1 MFVYVARKTIQP
13 LIPECK
19 ENVYRYII
27 IVYIYGSKKAN
38 DEMHYA
44 YKYIMSYCMVCIIFA
59 QVVLAS
65 IDVIQKYYVKRTSIK
80 LSCIQT

>member
-1 MFVYVARKTIQP
+1 MDR
-13 LIPECK
+13 
-19 ENVYRYII
+19 
-27 IVYIYGSKKAN
+27 KKAN

-80 LSCIQT
+80 VSSIETT